1 MKFYFLQ
8 QRQSNDSS
16 LAKNI
21 FVHSDIYNYSTRQN
35 KAEQGRTRQNK
46 AEQGRTVNQRFE
58 KWIKGSSEK
67 KVHQKKVHEKGPLGK
82 INRITKFS
90 VDSRYLRS
98 IALNVI

>member
-1 MKFYFLQ
+1 MTPA
-8 QRQSNDSS
+8 S
-16 LAKNI
+16 LR
-21 FVHSDIYNYSTRQN
+21 IYSYILTFITILH
-35 KAEQGRTRQNK
+35 GRTRQNK

-98 IALNVI
+98 MALNVI

>member
-8 QRQSNDSS
+8 QRQSNDSN

-35 KAEQGRTRQNK
+35 KAEQGRT
-46 AEQGRTVNQRFE
+46 VDQRFE

-90 VDSRYLRS
+90 VDSRYLQS

>member
-8 QRQSNDSS
+8 QRQSNDSN

-35 KAEQGRTRQNK
+35 KAEQGRT
-46 AEQGRTVNQRFE
+46 VNQRFE
-58 KWIKGSSEK
+58 KWIKGLSEK
-67 KVHQKKVHEKGPLGK
+67 KVHQKKVHEKDPLGK

>member
-1 MKFYFLQ
+1 MTPALLRIYSHILTFITILQ
-8 QRQSNDSS
+8 GR
-16 LAKNI
+16 
-21 FVHSDIYNYSTRQN
+21 TRQN

-98 IALNVI
+98 MALNVI